1 MTENPRRDPTVS
13 VVMPAWNA
21 ARTVSSAVRSAL
33 AQTVADLEVIVVDD
47 GSTDATAGVVR
58 AIEDSRVR
66 VVSQAN
72 RGLPA
77 ARNAGI
83 AAARGAFVALLDSD
97 DLLLP
102 TFLEKSLQ
110 ALADTPN
117 PGFAYTDAYVFD
129 ALSGRL
135 RRRSA
140 MARSN
145 PPVPPPEDPGDFL
158 TAMMRCNFVY
168 VSATIPR
175 HVLADVGGFDESR
188 RSSEDYELWLRIL
201 LAGYRAAWVPGRH
214 ALYRKHPGQMSKN
227 LVTMTQS
234 LAAVYDDLPEH
245 AMPTDEHRRLL
256 ARRRRSTHR
265 QLRWFAPLAA
275 RVPARALAR
284 IRRSRV
290 GEAWYETL
298 PPDVSQAFPDLSA
311 V

>member
-1 MTENPRRDPTVS
+1 M
-13 VVMPAWNA
+13 
-21 ARTVSSAVRSAL
+21 
-33 AQTVADLEVIVVDD
+33 DD
-47 GSTDATAGVVR
+47 GSTDETAEIVR
-58 AIEDSRVR
+58 SIEDSRVR

-72 RGLPA
+72 RGLPS

-83 AAARGAFVALLDSD
+83 AASRGAFVALLDSD

-102 TFLEKSLQ
+102 TYLEKSLD
-110 ALADTPN
+110 ALANTPN

-129 ALSGRL
+129 AASGRL

-145 PPVPPPEDPGDFL
+145 PPVPPPPDPSEFL
-158 TAMMRCNFVY
+158 SAMMRCNFVY
-168 VSATIPR
+168 VSTTIPR

-214 ALYRKHPGQMSKN
+214 ALYRKHSGQMSKN

-234 LAAVYDDLPEH
+234 LAAVYDDLPDH
-245 AMPTDEHRRLL
+245 AMPTAEHRRLL
-256 ARRRRSTHR
+256 ARRRRSTHL
-265 QLRWFAPLAA
+265 QVRWFAPLAA
-275 RVPARALAR
+275 RVPAGALAR
-284 IRRSRV
+284 IKRSRV
-290 GEAWYETL
+290 AEAWYETP
-298 PPDVSQAFPDLSA
+298 PPDVARAFPDLSA